1 MKNKKEVRAGGKLY
15 IVGEYSVLTP
25 GQTAVIQF
33 IPIYMQAEIQPAPMY
48 RIQSDMFP
56 YAVDLTPQAD
66 YALIQ
71 ETVHL
76 MNAYLQSQGVT
87 PVPFDLRIWGKFER
101 EGKKFGIGSSGSVVL
116 LTLKAMAAFYDFPLS
131 ADLLFRLACLVLIRR
146 GDNGSM
152 GDLACIAYE
161 GLVSYRSFD
170 RRALAEQ
177 LQNQDLNQVLA
188 LDWGYEIRP
197 LAPQL
202 AYTFLVGWTQEPAI
216 SRDLI
221 NQVRSAI
228 DPVFLE
234 GTEQAVQDLLVA
246 FQEADRDL
254 AWSSIRRASDLLL
267 SLSELIYTKK
277 LAQLKR
283 SEEGLE
289 VIAKSSGAGGGDCG
303 IALAFEEA
311 DAQEIVR
318 RWQEAGIDLLYS
330 ERMGEYD
337 DQPKG

>member
-1 MKNKKEVRAGGKLY
+1 MKIKKEVRAGGKLY
-15 IVGEYSVLTP
+15 VAGEYSILTP
-25 GQTAVIQF
+25 GQTAIIQF
-33 IPIYMQAEIQPAPMY
+33 IPIYMQAEIQPASTY

-56 YAVDLTPQAD
+56 FAVDLTPNTD

-76 MNAYLQSQGVT
+76 MNAYLQSQGVAIS
-87 PVPFDLRIWGKFER
+87 PFDLGIGGKFER

-116 LTLKAMAAFYDFPLS
+116 LTLKAMAALYDFPLP
-131 ADLLFRLACLVLIRR
+131 ADLLFRLACLVLIQR

-170 RRALAEQ
+170 RRALADQ
-177 LQNQDLNQVLA
+177 LQDQDLDQVLA

-197 LAPQL
+197 LSPQL
-202 AYTFLVGWTQEPAI
+202 SYTFLVGWTQEPAI

-254 AWSSIRRASDLLL
+254 AWSSIGRASDLLL
-267 SLSELIYTKK
+267 SLNEVIYTKK
-277 LAQLKR
+277 SSPIK
-283 SEEGLE
+283 EG
-289 VIAKSSGAGGGDCG
+289 
-303 IALAFEEA
+303 
-311 DAQEIVR
+311 R
-318 RWQEAGIDLLYS
+318 RGV
-330 ERMGEYD
+330 
-337 DQPKG
+337 KGHCKIQWRWRRRLWNRPRI